1 MRISEVS
8 RRYSRALYET
18 ARPTKRRIRFFLNF
32 AFYRRRL
39 HLARLSEFLVS
50 PIVSQAQKTEV
61 LKKSLS
67 AKVSDELLNF
77 MLLLATKRRLS
88 LFKEISNAFEAIID
102 EERGVCSRACSLC
115 RSLIAG
121 GKNKN
126 GRGNKSNK

>member
-39 HLARLSEFLVS
+39 HLARRLSEFLVS

-77 MLLLATKRRLS
+77 MLLLATKKAPFL
-88 LFKEISNAFEAIID
+88 
-102 EERGVCSRACSLC
+102 V
-115 RSLIAG
+115 
-121 GKNKN
+121 
-126 GRGNKSNK
+126 